1 MAVRGRIC
9 LREIALVAPA
19 CFAIIDRFC
28 GAHDWF
34 LSRSRRN
41 PSQKGAVLVGP
52 LATAIKVVWAC
63 GPNEQYWICFVV
75 CHLADVNADR
85 SRADR
90 TSYQREINPA
100 SCLWHQYSCPSPLG
114 FTDERTITDAP

>member
-28 GAHDWF
+28 GAYDWF

-41 PSQKGAVLVGP
+41 PSQKGAALVGP
-52 LATAIKVVWAC
+52 
-63 GPNEQYWICFVV
+63 
-75 CHLADVNADR
+75 LADVNADR

-90 TSYQREINPA
+90 TSYQREIYTCVLHLA
-100 SCLWHQYSCPSPLG
+100 S
-114 FTDERTITDAP
+114 I